1 MSIFILSALLVVLL
15 VSNTAVAFRSS
26 VRIAVVSRQS
36 FLQPFTVVENSRL
49 KATTSG
55 EVEDTEGEVDLASTI
70 PTYLPSD
77 MGIDY
82 IPFATMLAVGDFKGA
97 DQFARDNLI
106 KISGPGAVKRQFVY
120 WTEVKDLP
128 STDLATME
136 RLWLQFS
143 GGNFGYSVQKR
154 VWEVENGNFDNYIR
168 RIGWTTID
176 NGNERKLKWF
186 GQSEFI
192 YDVEKAPKGHLPL
205 TSALRG
211 TQLMK
216 ELMKH
221 PLWTQYDWKNYKD
234 LKWGP

>member
-1 MSIFILSALLVVLL
+1 MS
-15 VSNTAVAFRSS
+15 VAFQFSKGY
-26 VRIAVVSRQS
+26 VAASRQTI
-36 FLQPFTVVENSRL
+36 LQPSSRFSSPIL
-49 KATTSG
+49 RASTDG
-55 EVEDTEGEVDLASTI
+55 EVEDAEVDLATI
-70 PTYLPSD
+70 PTYLPSER
-77 MGIDY
+77 GIDY
-82 IPFATMLAVGDFKGA
+82 VPFATMLAVGDFKGA
-97 DQFARDNLI
+97 DQFTRDNLI
-106 KISGPGAVKRQFVY
+106 KISGPGSVKRQFVY
-120 WTEVKDLP
+120 WTEVKNLP
-128 STDLATME
+128 TTDLATME

-186 GQSEFI
+186 GNSEFI

-216 ELMKH
+216 ELMAH
-221 PLWTQYDWKNYKD
+221 PIWTQYDWKNYKD

>member
-1 MSIFILSALLVVLL
+1 MSRFVIPALLILL
-15 VSNTAVAFRSS
+15 CTCDAFVAFSS
-26 VRIAVVSRQS
+26 SPTGRLASRQTH
-36 FLQPFTVVENSRL
+36 LQPSHNIATNFLLRATEGNVED
-49 KATTSG
+49 A
-55 EVEDTEGEVDLASTI
+55 EVEIDLATI
-70 PTYLPSD
+70 PTYLPSER
-77 MGIDY
+77 GIDY
-82 IPFATMLAVGDFKGA
+82 VPFATMLAVGDFKGA
-97 DQFARDNLI
+97 DQFTRDNLI
-106 KISGPGAVKRQFVY
+106 KISGPGSVKRQFVY
-120 WTEVKDLP
+120 WTEVKNLP
-128 STDLATME
+128 ATDLATME

-154 VWEVENGNFDNYIR
+154 VWDVENANFDNYIR

-216 ELMKH
+216 ELMNH
-221 PLWTQYDWKNYKD
+221 PVWVQYDWRNYKD

>member
-1 MSIFILSALLVVLL
+1 MSTFVIPAILILLC
-15 VSNTAVAFRSS
+15 TCDAFVAFSS
-26 VRIAVVSRQS
+26 SPTGRLASRQTY
-36 FLQPFTVVENSRL
+36 LQPSHNIAANFLLRAAEGNL
-49 KATTSG
+49 EDA
-55 EVEDTEGEVDLASTI
+55 EVEIDLATI
-70 PTYLPSD
+70 PTYLPSER
-77 MGIDY
+77 GIDY
-82 IPFATMLAVGDFKGA
+82 VPFATMLAVGDFKGA
-97 DQFARDNLI
+97 DQFTRDNLI
-106 KISGPGAVKRQFVY
+106 KISGPGSVKRQFVY
-120 WTEVKDLP
+120 WTEVKNLP
-128 STDLATME
+128 ATDLATME

-154 VWEVENGNFDNYIR
+154 VWDVENANFDNYIR

-216 ELMKH
+216 ELMNH
-221 PLWTQYDWKNYKD
+221 PVWVQYDWRNYKD

>member
-1 MSIFILSALLVVLL
+1 MSTFTLFVLLVVLCTC
-15 VSNTAVAFRSS
+15 NTLVAFKL
-26 VRIAVVSRQS
+26 VRNCNTVSRNS
-36 FLQPFTVVENSRL
+36 LLQPFSRVTGSIL
-49 KATTSG
+49 KAEG
-55 EVEDTEGEVDLASTI
+55 DAEVEDAEVDLATI
-70 PTYLPSD
+70 PTYLPSER
-77 MGIDY
+77 GIDY
-82 IPFATMLAVGDFKGA
+82 VPFATMLAVGDFKGA
-97 DQFARDNLI
+97 DQFTRDNLI
-106 KISGPGAVKRQFVY
+106 KISGPGSVKRQFVY
-120 WTEVKDLP
+120 WTEVKNLP
-128 STDLATME
+128 TTDLATME

-168 RIGWTTID
+168 RIGWTKID

-216 ELMKH
+216 ELMAH
-221 PLWTQYDWKNYKD
+221 PIWTQYDWKNYKD

>member
-1 MSIFILSALLVVLL
+1 MSTFVIPAILILLC
-15 VSNTAVAFRSS
+15 TCDAFVAFSS
-26 VRIAVVSRQS
+26 SPTGRLASRQIY
-36 FLQPFTVVENSRL
+36 LQPSHNIAANFLLRAAEGNL
-49 KATTSG
+49 EDA
-55 EVEDTEGEVDLASTI
+55 EVEIDLATI
-70 PTYLPSD
+70 PTYLPSER
-77 MGIDY
+77 GIDY
-82 IPFATMLAVGDFKGA
+82 VPFATMLAVGDFKGA
-97 DQFARDNLI
+97 DQFTRDNLI
-106 KISGPGAVKRQFVY
+106 KISGPGSVKRQFVY
-120 WTEVKDLP
+120 WTEVKNLP
-128 STDLATME
+128 ATDLATME

-154 VWEVENGNFDNYIR
+154 VWDVENANFDNYIR

-216 ELMKH
+216 ELMNH
-221 PLWTQYDWKNYKD
+221 PVWVQYDWRNYKD

>member
-1 MSIFILSALLVVLL
+1 MSTFVIPAILLLFC
-15 VSNTAVAFRSS
+15 TCDAFVAFSS
-26 VRIAVVSRQS
+26 SPTRRLASRQTN
-36 FLQPFTVVENSRL
+36 LQPSHNIAANFLLRAAEGNVEN
-49 KATTSG
+49 A
-55 EVEDTEGEVDLASTI
+55 EVEVDLATI
-70 PTYLPSD
+70 PTYLPSER
-77 MGIDY
+77 GIDY
-82 IPFATMLAVGDFKGA
+82 VPFATMLAVGDFKGA
-97 DQFARDNLI
+97 DQFTRDNLI
-106 KISGPGAVKRQFVY
+106 KISGPGSVKRQFVY
-120 WTEVKDLP
+120 WTEVKNLP

-154 VWEVENGNFDNYIR
+154 VWDIENANFDNYIR

-216 ELMKH
+216 ELMNH
-221 PLWTQYDWKNYKD
+221 PVWVQYDWRNYKD